1 MSEIIVKPVSGRKAI
16 NTFVKFHNEL
26 YEDCKYAIPELYMD
40 QQNTLGPKNAA
51 LDFCN
56 SQLFLAYK
64 DGKVV
69 GRVVAIINNKAN
81 ETWKRKCVRFGWIDF
96 IDDPEVSKALIDTV
110 EQWGKER
117 GMEEIQGPL
126 GFTDM
131 DPEGM
136 LYEGQE
142 ELGTMVTIYNYK
154 YYVDHMENLGFEKD
168 EDWIE
173 WRLEIPRETGV
184 PERLMKV
191 AELAEQRYGVKIVKF
206 KKAKQIAKRFGKEIF
221 DVINEAFAPL
231 FGYSELSDRQK
242 EQYVKMYLG
251 IVDPKL
257 VSTITDK
264 DGKLIGTGI
273 CMPSLSEALQK
284 CKGKLFPFGWYHL
297 LKALKWKHS
306 NHLEMLLIAIR
317 PEWQSK
323 GVNALFFK
331 DLLPYFISEGYD
343 WCETSVELERNAK
356 VQNQWRFFEG
366 RIHKRRRCWKK
377 IIKST

>member
-1 MSEIIVKPVSGRKAI
+1 MSDIIVKPVSGKKAI
-16 NTFVKFHNEL
+16 NKFVKFHNEL
-26 YEDCKYAIPELYMD
+26 YENCKFAVPELYMD
-40 QQNTLGPKNAA
+40 QQNTLGTKNAA
-51 LDFCN
+51 LEFCEA
-56 SQLFLAYK
+56 QLFLAYK
-64 DGKVV
+64 DNKVV
-69 GRVVAIINNKAN
+69 GRVVAIINKKAN

-96 IDDPEVSKALIDTV
+96 IDDTEVSKALLDTV

-154 YYVDHMENLGFEKD
+154 YYVDHMAKLGYEKD
-168 EDWIE
+168 ADWIE
-173 WRLEIPRETGV
+173 WRLEIPRKTGV

-191 AELAEQRYGVKIVKF
+191 ANLAEQRYGVQIVKF
-206 KKAKQIAKRFGKEIF
+206 KKAKDIAKRYGRDIF
-221 DVINEAFAPL
+221 EVINAAFAPL
-231 FGYSELSDRQK
+231 FGYSELTDKQK
-242 EQYVKMYLG
+242 DQYVKMYLG
-251 IVDPKL
+251 MVDPKL
-257 VSTITDK
+257 VSTIADK
-264 DGKLIGTGI
+264 DGNLIGTGI
-273 CMPSLSEALQK
+273 CIPSLSEALQK
-284 CKGKLFPFGWYHL
+284 CKGKLFPFGWYHI
-297 LKALKWKHS
+297 LKALKWKHA

-331 DLLPYFISEGYD
+331 DLLPFFISEGYD
-343 WCETSVELERNAK
+343 WCETSVELEVNSR
-356 VQNQWRFFEG
+356 VQNQWKFFEG

-377 IIKST
+377 EIK

>member
-1 MSEIIVKPVSGRKAI
+1 MSEIIVKPIEGKRAI
-16 NTFVKFHNEL
+16 NKFVKFHNEL
-26 YEDCKYAIPELYMD
+26 YADCKYAVPELYMD

-51 LDFCN
+51 LEFCE

-64 DGKVV
+64 DGKIV
-69 GRVVAIINNKAN
+69 GRIVAIINRKAN

-96 IDDPEVSKALIDTV
+96 IDDFEVSKALLDTV
-110 EQWGKER
+110 EKWGKER

-154 YYVDHMENLGFEKD
+154 YYIDHMTRLAFEKD
-168 EDWIE
+168 ADWIE

-191 AELAEQRYGVKIVKF
+191 AGLAEQRYGVQIVKF
-206 KKAKQIAKRFGKEIF
+206 KKAKDIAKRYGHEIF
-221 DVINEAFAPL
+221 DVINAAFVPL
-231 FGYSELSDRQK
+231 FGYSELTEKQK
-242 EQYVKMYLG
+242 DQYVKMYLNV
-251 IVDPKL
+251 VDPKL
-257 VSTITDK
+257 VSTIADK
-264 DGKLIGTGI
+264 DGNLIGTGI
-273 CMPSLSEALQK
+273 CMPSLTEALQK
-284 CKGKLFPFGWYHL
+284 CKGKLLPFGWYHI

-306 NHLEMLLIAIR
+306 NHIEMLLIAIR

-343 WCETSVELERNAK
+343 WCETSVELEQNGK
-356 VQNQWRFFEG
+356 VQTQWKFFEG

-377 IIKST
+377 QIN